1 MYALVEIQGRQ
12 YRVREG
18 AHVTVERMAGAGDTV
33 ELNNVLLVA
42 SDDGDAGGENR
53 ETRIGRPYVPGAK
66 VTATLEDHP
75 RGRKVLIYKYRKR
88 KNYRRKRGHRQALTR
103 LRIDKIDAGS

>member
-1 MYALVEIQGRQ
+1 MQQMYALVEIQGRQ

-33 ELNNVLLVA
+33 ELHNVLLVA
-42 SDDGDAGGENR
+42 DDGEGG
-53 ETRIGRPYVPGAK
+53 ETRIGRPYVAGAK

-75 RGRKVLIYKYRKR
+75 RGRKLVIFKFRKR
-88 KNYRRKRGHRQALTR
+88 KHYRRKRGHRQLLTR
-103 LRIDKIDAGS
+103 LRIDKIEAGS

>member
-18 AHVTVERMAGAGDTV
+18 AHVTVERMAGAGETV
-33 ELNNVLLVA
+33 ELHNVLLVA
-42 SDDGDAGGENR
+42 GDG
-53 ETRIGRPYVPGAK
+53 ETRIGRPHVAGAK

-75 RGRKVLIYKYRKR
+75 RGRKLVIYKYRRR
-88 KNYRRKRGHRQALTR
+88 KNYRRKQGHRQPLTR

>member
-18 AHVTVERMAGAGDTV
+18 TRVTVERMAGAGDTV

-42 SDDGDAGGENR
+42 HEAAGGGDR
-53 ETRIGRPYVPGAK
+53 VTRVGRPYVAGAK

-75 RGRKVLIYKYRKR
+75 RGPKLVIYKYRRR
-88 KNYRRKRGHRQALTR
+88 KNYRRKQGHRQPLTR
-103 LRIDKIDAGS
+103 LRIDKIEVGS

>member
-18 AHVTVERMAGAGDTV
+18 TRVTVERMAGAGDTV
-33 ELNNVLLVA
+33 ELNQVLLVA
-42 SDDGDAGGENR
+42 HDAEGGDQV
-53 ETRIGRPYVPGAK
+53 TRIGRPYVAGAK

-75 RGRKVLIYKYRKR
+75 RGPKLVIYKYRRR
-88 KNYRRKRGHRQALTR
+88 KNYRRKQGHRQALTR
-103 LRIDKIDAGS
+103 LRIDKIEVGS

>member
-33 ELNNVLLVA
+33 ELSNVLLVA
-42 SDDGDAGGENR
+42 RDAPGGDR
-53 ETRIGRPYVPGAK
+53 ETRIGQPYVPGAK

-75 RGRKVLIYKYRKR
+75 RGRKVIIYKFRKR

>member
-18 AHVTVERMAGAGDTV
+18 AHITVERMAGAGDTV
-33 ELNNVLLVA
+33 ELHNVLLVA
-42 SDDGDAGGENR
+42 HDG
-53 ETRIGRPYVPGAK
+53 ETRIGRPHVAGAK

-75 RGRKVLIYKYRKR
+75 RGRKLVIYKYRKR
-88 KNYRRKRGHRQALTR
+88 KNYRRKQGHRQPLTR

>member
-42 SDDGDAGGENR
+42 QDGEDGSG

-75 RGRKVLIYKYRKR
+75 RGRKLVIFKYRRR
-88 KNYRRKRGHRQALTR
+88 KHYRRKRGHRQPLTR
-103 LRIDKIDAGS
+103 LRIDKIEAGTA

>member
-18 AHVTVERMAGAGDTV
+18 TRVTVERMAGAGDTV
-33 ELNNVLLVA
+33 ELNNVLLVGH
-42 SDDGDAGGENR
+42 DDESAGGE
-53 ETRIGRPYVPGAK
+53 TRVGRPYVPGAK

-75 RGRKVLIYKYRKR
+75 RGRKLVLYKFRRR
-88 KNYRRKRGHRQALTR
+88 KNYRRKQGHRQPLTR
-103 LRIDKIDAGS
+103 LRIDKIEAGS